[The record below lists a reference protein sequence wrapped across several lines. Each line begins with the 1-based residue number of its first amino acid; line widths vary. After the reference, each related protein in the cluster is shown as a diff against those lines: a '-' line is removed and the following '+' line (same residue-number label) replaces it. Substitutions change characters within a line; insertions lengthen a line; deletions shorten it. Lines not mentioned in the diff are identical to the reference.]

1 MNFILNF
8 CMGIL
13 MGAGAILPGISS
25 GVLCVIFGIYEKLV
39 NSVLNLFKNFKEH
52 FLFLFPISLGIF
64 IGVLALGNI
73 LKYLF
78 NTFPI
83 QTKLAFIGLILGEIP
98 ILFKKAN
105 NGKGFRLHYLLY
117 LLLTFIIGFLLIILE
132 NKLNIPLFKTENVNF
147 LYLIL
152 CGFLMSIG
160 IVVPGVSS
168 SVILMILGVYH
179 IYLSAVSSLN
189 LVILIPIG
197 IGIIIGGILF
207 LHLIK
212 YLLEH
217 YYTKTFY
224 CIIGF
229 VLGSVLILIPKF
241 SFNLEGIISLAIF
254 FICFCLAS
262 QLEKKS

>member
-13 MGAGAILPGISS
+13 IGAGAILPGISS

-52 FLFLFPISLGIF
+52 FLFLFPISLGVF
-64 IGVLALGNI
+64 FGVLALGNI

-152 CGFLMSIG
+152 C
-160 IVVPGVSS
+160 
-168 SVILMILGVYH
+168 
-179 IYLSAVSSLN
+179 
-189 LVILIPIG
+189 
-197 IGIIIGGILF
+197 
-207 LHLIK
+207 
-212 YLLEH
+212 
-217 YYTKTFY
+217 T
-224 CIIGF
+224 
-229 VLGSVLILIPKF
+229 
-241 SFNLEGIISLAIF
+241 
-254 FICFCLAS
+254 
-262 QLEKKS
+262 